1 MRNFCPRVAG
11 YEQSH
16 HHVHFSVADRSRRVV
31 RAVARSNRGPLR
43 SGETAR
49 RRPCRHAQKSTR
61 DQGQDHSLVGP
72 PGRHAAQ
79 TCALAGLRADRVR
92 GVPAAS
98 DGELHSRRVLRRLA
112 VPMKHRQPRVQN
124 LARAGQ
130 REHQGEH
137 PPMPHKHINSFA
149 VEQASKLDALAAR
162 IRTALEAAR
171 VARSNALD
179 RALDAG
185 DALNMAQS
193 CVSSGWKRWLRT
205 NCFLSLLPRCF
216 ISSSRGIVPRSRLR
230 LRKLAN

>member
-1 MRNFCPRVAG
+1 MRKLPQIAPQLAHNVSCCDFMRAQIYFLRRVAMRNFCPRVAG

-16 HHVHFSVADRSRRVV
+16 HHVHFSVADRSRRV

-49 RRPCRHAQKSTR
+49 RPPCRHAQKSTR

-112 VPMKHRQPRVQN
+112 VPMK
-124 LARAGQ
+124 A
-130 REHQGEH
+130 
-137 PPMPHKHINSFA
+137 PPTESP
-149 VEQASKLDALAAR
+149 KL
-162 IRTALEAAR
+162 
-171 VARSNALD
+171 
-179 RALDAG
+179 
-185 DALNMAQS
+185 
-193 CVSSGWKRWLRT
+193 
-205 NCFLSLLPRCF
+205 
-216 ISSSRGIVPRSRLR
+216 SSRRPARTPGGTPSD
-230 LRKLAN
+230 AT